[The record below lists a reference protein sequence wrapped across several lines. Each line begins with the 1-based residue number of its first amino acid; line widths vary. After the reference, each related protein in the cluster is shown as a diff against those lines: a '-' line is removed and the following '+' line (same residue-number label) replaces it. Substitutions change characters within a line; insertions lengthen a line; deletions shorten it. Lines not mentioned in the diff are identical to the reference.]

1 MPRNARPA
9 KIRTADNG
17 ARARPRRPT
26 ARAPSEDE
34 IFARIYDAVLDH
46 RLQPGTKLKEV
57 ALAEAFGV
65 NRAVVRK
72 VLARLSYNRLVALR
86 PNRGAVVASPSVD
99 ESRDLFA
106 ARRVV
111 EAAIVDCVARNAT
124 RADVKALRALAQQ
137 EHEAYEHGQT
147 RRGLKMSLEF
157 HRELARLADNGVLAE
172 FLDQL
177 IARTPLVV
185 LAYKASGGDSSC
197 SDDEHASI
205 LDAIARGDAA
215 GAVRAMNAHLS
226 SLEGKLDLSDAPP
239 PAPDF
244 ATLFAASEA

>member
-1 MPRNARPA
+1 MAARKPKTAAKTLPA
-9 KIRTADNG
+9 TTKAKS
-17 ARARPRRPT
+17 A
-26 ARAPSEDE
+26 APIPGEDE

-57 ALAEAFGV
+57 ALAETFGV
-65 NRAVVRK
+65 NRAVIRK

-106 ARRVV
+106 ARRVI
-111 EAAIVDCVARNAT
+111 EAAIVDSAAR
-124 RADVKALRALAQQ
+124 KASRNDAKMLRALAQQ
-137 EHEAYEHGQT
+137 EHEAYDRGDA
-147 RRGLKMSLEF
+147 RRGLKLSLGF
-157 HRELARLADNGVLAE
+157 HRELARLAGNGVLAE

-185 LAYKASGGDSSC
+185 LAHKVGAADSSC
-197 SDDEHASI
+197 SDDEHDAI
-205 LDAIARGDAA
+205 VDAIARGDAA
-215 GAVRAMNAHLS
+215 GAVAAMNAHLS
-226 SLEGKLDLSDAPP
+226 SLEGQLDLTEAPP

-244 ATLFAASEA
+244 AALFAVTEEA